1 MRRNEVEED
10 MPWVRQVM
18 EPLRGSAVPIAEPEL
33 CARWS
38 SELLDGLADEGDP
51 EESNQENVHMRPL
64 AVADAKA
71 LMTELE
77 RLGLLTRRTDGR
89 VDMPDV
95 YRVAF
100 GLVRKGGVRAVG

>member
-1 MRRNEVEED
+1 
-10 MPWVRQVM
+10 
-18 EPLRGSAVPIAEPEL
+18 
-33 CARWS
+33 
-38 SELLDGLADEGDP
+38 
-51 EESNQENVHMRPL
+51 MRPL